1 MENYEYIKSI
11 GQGMYGQVF
20 LARNKIENKNYAIKR
35 INFQDIAEK
44 DKNNIENE
52 VKLLKQLRHPN
63 IVSYKDSFL
72 DKDNYYNIVMI
83 YCDGGD
89 IYSKIKA
96 QKKEYFPE
104 EDILN
109 WIVQLC
115 LALSY
120 IHDKKI
126 LHRDLKTQNIFIQN
140 KDTIRIGDFGIAKIF
155 NQTRE
160 MAGSIVGTPLYM
172 SPEQYN
178 GKNYG
183 YKSDIWSLGCC
194 VYEMCNLKHAF
205 EGNTWNAVVVKV
217 LKGQHNP
224 VNNIY
229 SRDLIN
235 LVEAMLN
242 INSKSRPTVARI
254 LESKLIKPKVANYIM
269 DFVGNYKKYDGDL
282 EQVEILKEQAEK
294 FGIFQTNI
302 NNVINLSSNAI
313 NSGGNGI
320 DNGYES
326 KVKNKD
332 NQDMKGINDY
342 EKKSLLEQ
350 KKKIEG
356 IISDL
361 EKQRKSLLEEIRKK
375 GEMRRNILSN
385 NSKSVKK
392 NNNSNN
398 IINNGQ
404 SNEKYSSLE
413 KKIPYNKNKNK
424 FYNNNNIDEYNELK
438 SNNNNNIHRK
448 FVQNS
453 QSPKHNLRKSSGNEE
468 NNNNNKFNNRPL
480 TSNKKKNN
488 INNNINSKNDFNSS
502 GYNNNNIYNYEIG
515 NISIIKEEQN
525 SYVAERNKVTKITQ
539 ELGKMK
545 KMLEKTNDKINEVFN
560 NGGIVIQEDQYEDK
574 NIINGA
580 DNKAYNNENNNFN
593 ENEINNNN
601 INNNN
606 NVINNKE
613 KIINERINFF
623 KTRCVNSLGQ
633 KLYNKA
639 YDYLKS
645 VRLNNNMDPII
656 VREHLTNIFGKNNI
670 GFWQLIEQILILED
684 LR

>member
-89 IYSKIKA
+89 IYSKIKS

-361 EKQRKSLLEEIRKK
+361 ERQRKSLLEEIRKK
-375 GEMRRNILSN
+375 GEMRR
-385 NSKSVKK
+385 
-392 NNNSNN
+392 NN

-438 SNNNNNIHRK
+438 SNNNNIHRK

-468 NNNNNKFNNRPL
+468 NNNNKFNNRPL

-488 INNNINSKNDFNSS
+488 INNNNNSKNDFNSS

-560 NGGIVIQEDQYEDK
+560 NGGIVIQEDQFEDK
-574 NIINGA
+574 NIIINGA

-601 INNNN
+601 NN
-606 NVINNKE
+606 NVLNNKE

>member
-20 LARNKIENKNYAIKR
+20 LARNKLENKNYAIKR

-52 VKLLKQLRHPN
+52 VKLLKELRHPN

-89 IYSKIKA
+89 IYSKIKS
-96 QKKEYFPE
+96 QKKENFPE

-109 WIVQLC
+109 WLVQLC

-224 VNNIY
+224 VNSIY

-235 LVEAMLN
+235 LVESMLN
-242 INSKSRPTVARI
+242 INSKNRPTVARI
-254 LESKLIKPKVANYIM
+254 LESKLIKPKVASYIM

-294 FGIFQTNI
+294 FGIFQSNV
-302 NNVINLSSNAI
+302 NNVINISS
-313 NSGGNGI
+313 SGYNNNNFGNNNNNFNNNNNNFNNNNNNNFYNGNGI
-320 DNGYES
+320 DNGYEN
-326 KVKNKD
+326 KVKMKD
-332 NQDMKGINDY
+332 NQDIKNINDY

-361 EKQRKSLLEEIRKK
+361 EKQKKNLLEEIRKK
-375 GEMRRNILSN
+375 GEMRRNILS
-385 NSKSVKK
+385 
-392 NNNSNN
+392 
-398 IINNGQ
+398 
-404 SNEKYSSLE
+404 
-413 KKIPYNKNKNK
+413 
-424 FYNNNNIDEYNELK
+424 
-438 SNNNNNIHRK
+438 
-448 FVQNS
+448 
-453 QSPKHNLRKSSGNEE
+453 HN
-468 NNNNNKFNNRPL
+468 
-480 TSNKKKNN
+480 
-488 INNNINSKNDFNSS
+488 
-502 GYNNNNIYNYEIG
+502 
-515 NISIIKEEQN
+515 
-525 SYVAERNKVTKITQ
+525 
-539 ELGKMK
+539 
-545 KMLEKTNDKINEVFN
+545 
-560 NGGIVIQEDQYEDK
+560 
-574 NIINGA
+574 
-580 DNKAYNNENNNFN
+580 
-593 ENEINNNN
+593 
-601 INNNN
+601 
-606 NVINNKE
+606 
-613 KIINERINFF
+613 
-623 KTRCVNSLGQ
+623 
-633 KLYNKA
+633 
-639 YDYLKS
+639 
-645 VRLNNNMDPII
+645 
-656 VREHLTNIFGKNNI
+656 
-670 GFWQLIEQILILED
+670 
-684 LR
+684 

>member
-224 VNNIY
+224 VNNMY

-302 NNVINLSSNAI
+302 NNVINISSNAI

-326 KVKNKD
+326 KTKIKD
-332 NQDMKGINDY
+332 NQDIKGIILFKIDIFPLKPNQFRRSHPRLQNQSKLRIICIVLCNTY
-342 EKKSLLEQ
+342 KCSLL
-350 KKKIEG
+350 
-356 IISDL
+356 
-361 EKQRKSLLEEIRKK
+361 
-375 GEMRRNILSN
+375 
-385 NSKSVKK
+385 
-392 NNNSNN
+392 
-398 IINNGQ
+398 
-404 SNEKYSSLE
+404 
-413 KKIPYNKNKNK
+413 
-424 FYNNNNIDEYNELK
+424 
-438 SNNNNNIHRK
+438 
-448 FVQNS
+448 
-453 QSPKHNLRKSSGNEE
+453 
-468 NNNNNKFNNRPL
+468 
-480 TSNKKKNN
+480 
-488 INNNINSKNDFNSS
+488 INSKE
-502 GYNNNNIYNYEIG
+502 IY
-515 NISIIKEEQN
+515 
-525 SYVAERNKVTKITQ
+525 
-539 ELGKMK
+539 
-545 KMLEKTNDKINEVFN
+545 
-560 NGGIVIQEDQYEDK
+560 
-574 NIINGA
+574 
-580 DNKAYNNENNNFN
+580 
-593 ENEINNNN
+593 
-601 INNNN
+601 
-606 NVINNKE
+606 
-613 KIINERINFF
+613 FF
-623 KTRCVNSLGQ
+623 FY
-633 KLYNKA
+633 LY
-639 YDYLKS
+639 
-645 VRLNNNMDPII
+645 RHLNTILCNWCASN
-656 VREHLTNIFGKNNI
+656 
-670 GFWQLIEQILILED
+670 ILIFKSPPKECKVLIC
-684 LR
+684 LNMI